1 MPVVGR
7 PGWILAHHSDEIRM
21 QRRTLATA
29 IALLVVVTASLFVW
43 SSETTV
49 VATHALASEVKSQDA
64 RKALAANPRNER
76 EREQSTKQE
85 ELKRAAIIGLMMVL
99 GAQHG
104 R

>member
-21 QRRTLATA
+21 QMRTLATA

-76 EREQSTKQE
+76 EREQSTYYRT
-85 ELKRAAIIGLMMVL
+85 LALV
-99 GAQHG
+99 G
-104 R
+104 RDRSFQYRRTEPL

>member
-1 MPVVGR
+1 VVGR
-7 PGWILAHHSDEIRM
+7 PGWILAHHSDEIHIHM
-21 QRRTLATA
+21 RTLATV

-43 SSETTV
+43 GGETTV
-49 VATHALASEVKSQDA
+49 GATHALASEVKGQDV
-64 RKALAANPRNER
+64 RKTPSATPRLER

-85 ELKRAAIIGLMMVL
+85 GLKRATIIGLMMLL